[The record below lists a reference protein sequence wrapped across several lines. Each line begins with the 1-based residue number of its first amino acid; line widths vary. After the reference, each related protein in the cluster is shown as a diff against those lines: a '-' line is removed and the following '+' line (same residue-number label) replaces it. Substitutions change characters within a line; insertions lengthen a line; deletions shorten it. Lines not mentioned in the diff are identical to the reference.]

1 MTYPDA
7 HIEHW
12 GRVYRRAVELHG
24 RVRFERFIARPDVYL
39 SGERAQRLAHC
50 DAHTPPR
57 RTTTTTD
64 GSDTNE

>member
-12 GRVYRRAVELHG
+12 GRVYRRAAELHG

-39 SGERAQRLAHC
+39 TGERARRLAGNSLRLP
-50 DAHTPPR
+50 DNAKPNAGER
-57 RTTTTTD
+57 
-64 GSDTNE
+64 